1 VPEAD
6 DTFLEYLAE
15 ADRLVVEQYPDA
27 QFYEADNLNA
37 GRPGSQWRF
46 VFNDPSTSPNSTVII
61 ERLER
66 GFGEPREIPEPWVGD
81 RVIKLPITLG
91 LEDARALCERGGCR
105 GEVRAIVL
113 RHPLYPGVNEPYYI
127 FTMPGEHR
135 RCWVGIVSG
144 EVQCAPIEG
153 G

>member
-1 VPEAD
+1 VTEAE
-6 DTFLEYLAE
+6 DTLLEYLAE

-27 QFYEADNLNA
+27 QFFEADNLNA
-37 GRPGSQWRF
+37 GRPGSPWRF

-91 LEDARALCERGGCR
+91 LEDARGLCERGGCR
-105 GEVRAIVL
+105 GEVRAMVL

-127 FTMPGEHR
+127 FTMPGERR
-135 RCWVGIVSG
+135 RCWVGVVSG
-144 EVQCAPIEG
+144 EVKCTPMEAA
-153 G
+153 